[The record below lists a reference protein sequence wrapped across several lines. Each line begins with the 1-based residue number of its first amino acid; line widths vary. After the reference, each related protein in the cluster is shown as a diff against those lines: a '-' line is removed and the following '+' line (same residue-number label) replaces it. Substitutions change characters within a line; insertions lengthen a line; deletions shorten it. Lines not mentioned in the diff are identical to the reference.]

1 MKANASIK
9 SSHLYLE
16 RWLWAVYGMVCLM
29 IIVGGTTRLTGS
41 GLSMVEWRPLMGTLP
56 PLGDEEWRRVFEM
69 YQASP
74 QYLAVNA
81 WMSMNDFKIIFFW
94 EYIHR
99 LIGRLIGLVFFLP
112 MAVLWLKGHLRGNH
126 RWRALT
132 ALCLGGLQG
141 LLGWYMVKSGLVDIP
156 AVSHYRLAAHLSL
169 AFFLGA
175 FVLWW
180 ILDLRAASLTESP
193 RQPQRRLFSGLFI
206 TLLAVQIVYGAFVAG
221 TRAGYMYTSFPL
233 LNGSLIPQGAWLPPF
248 GLHNLIENR
257 ELLNVIH
264 RLMAILLGVLGAWLT
279 IPLIR
284 QRQTQ
289 RRRVRAAQVLLS
301 VLIFQIL
308 LGILT
313 VTLHVPVILGALHQ
327 ITAFLLL
334 SAAVW
339 LHHTSSSADLN
350 PNQPRTHAQASGA
363 A

>member
-1 MKANASIK
+1 MRTGTSIQ
-9 SSHLYLE
+9 SSKLYVE
-16 RWLWAVYGMVCLM
+16 RWLWVVYGMVCLM
-29 IIVGGTTRLTGS
+29 IVVGGTTRLTGS

-56 PLGDEEWRRVFEM
+56 PLGDKEWRRVFEM

-74 QYLAVNA
+74 QYLTVNA
-81 WMSMNDFKIIFFW
+81 WMSIADFKVIFFW

-112 MAVLWLKGHLRGNH
+112 MVVLWLRGHLNGGD

-156 AVSHYRLAAHLSL
+156 AVSHFRLAAHLSL

-180 ILDLRAASLTESP
+180 IFDLRATPLTESTTRPP
-193 RQPQRRLFSGLFI
+193 RRVLSGFFI
-206 TLLAVQIVYGAFVAG
+206 ALLVVQIVYGAFVAG

-233 LNGSLIPQGAWLPPF
+233 LNGTLIPQGAWLSPF

-264 RLMAILLGVLGAWLT
+264 RIMAMVLFGMGAWLT
-279 IPLIR
+279 IPLIKR
-284 QRQTQ
+284 NHRHQVRM
-289 RRRVRAAQVLLS
+289 RAAQVLLG

-313 VTLHVPVILGALHQ
+313 VLLHIPVILGALHQ

-334 SAAVW
+334 SAALW
-339 LHHTSSSADLN
+339 LHHSSRRSDLN
-350 PNQPRTHAQASGA
+350 QKQV
-363 A
+363 

>member
-1 MKANASIK
+1 MKAI
-9 SSHLYLE
+9 SSMKQSQSYVE
-16 RWLWAVYGMVCLM
+16 RWLWVVYGMVCLM
-29 IIVGGTTRLTGS
+29 IVVGGTTRLTGS

-74 QYLAVNA
+74 QYLTVNA
-81 WMSMNDFKIIFFW
+81 WMSMSDFKVIFFW

-99 LIGRLIGLVFFLP
+99 LIGRLIGLVFFVP
-112 MAVLWLKGHLRGNH
+112 MAVLWLKGHLKGNH
-126 RWRALT
+126 RWRALI
-132 ALCLGGLQG
+132 ALGLGGLQG

-180 ILDLRAASLTESP
+180 ILDLRAASSTDSSCKP
-193 RQPQRRLFSGLFI
+193 QPRRLSGLFI
-206 TLLAVQIVYGAFVAG
+206 GLLVVQIVYGAFVAG

-233 LNGSLIPQGAWLPPF
+233 LNGSLIPQGAWLVPF
-248 GLHNLIENR
+248 GVHNLIENR

-264 RLMAILLGVLGAWLT
+264 RLLALGLGVLGAWVT
-279 IPLIR
+279 IPIIKHAQTDRIR
-284 QRQTQ
+284 I
-289 RRRVRAAQVLLS
+289 RAAQVLLT
-301 VLIFQIL
+301 VLTIQIL

-334 SAAVW
+334 SAALW
-339 LHHTSSSADLN
+339 LHHTSSGATVTS
-350 PNQPRTHAQASGA
+350 NQARTRV
-363 A
+363 